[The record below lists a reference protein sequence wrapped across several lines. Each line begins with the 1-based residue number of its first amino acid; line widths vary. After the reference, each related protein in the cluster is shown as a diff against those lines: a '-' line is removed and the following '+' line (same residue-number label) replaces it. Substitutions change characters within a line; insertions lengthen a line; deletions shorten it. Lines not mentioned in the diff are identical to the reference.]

1 LSFILGD
8 YFHIGGENE
17 GKDWDNNP
25 EIQEFK
31 RENKLA
37 NNHELQTYF
46 TMQLVPMLR
55 KHNKQLMGWE
65 EIMTKD
71 MSKSA
76 IIHSWKGNKRRAF
89 KEVLL

>member
-1 LSFILGD
+1 
-8 YFHIGGENE
+8 
-17 GKDWDNNP
+17 
-25 EIQEFK
+25 
-31 RENKLA
+31 
-37 NNHELQTYF
+37 
-46 TMQLVPMLR
+46 MQLVPMLR

-76 IIHSWKGNKRRAF
+76 IIHSWKGINEEGLS

>member
-1 LSFILGD
+1 
-8 YFHIGGENE
+8 
-17 GKDWDNNP
+17 
-25 EIQEFK
+25 
-31 RENKLA
+31 
-37 NNHELQTYF
+37 
-46 TMQLVPMLR
+46 MQLVPMLR

-89 KEVLL
+89 KGSSLVAAAKMVTKQFYQTGIILI

>member
-1 LSFILGD
+1 MRTKEKIGIAIL
-8 YFHIGGENE
+8 NKSSR
-17 GKDWDNNP
+17 GK
-25 EIQEFK
+25 ISY
-31 RENKLA
+31 

-76 IIHSWKGNKRRAF
+76 IIHSWKGINEGLS

>member
-1 LSFILGD
+1 
-8 YFHIGGENE
+8 
-17 GKDWDNNP
+17 
-25 EIQEFK
+25 
-31 RENKLA
+31 
-37 NNHELQTYF
+37 
-46 TMQLVPMLR
+46 MLR

-89 KEVLL
+89 KGSSLVAAAKNGYKTVLSNGIILI